1 MKNVSMTMDG
11 TTLVIKVD
19 MSQRFGK
26 SASGK
31 TTIIAT
37 TEGPVPPPPSNPVN
51 GETDLNVKI
60 GLNIY
65 TK

>member
-1 MKNVSMTMDG
+1 MTNVKMTVSKEKIL
-11 TTLVIKVD
+11 TITVD
-19 MSQRFGK
+19 LNKRHGK

-31 TTIIAT
+31 TTIIAST
-37 TEGPVPPPPSNPVN
+37 QGNAELEGQD
-51 GETDLNVKI
+51 GVKV

>member
-1 MKNVSMTMDG
+1 MKNVSMSMDG
-11 TTLVIKVD
+11 MMLVIKVD

-31 TTIIAT
+31 TTIIASS
-37 TEGPVPPPPSNPVN
+37 EGNVTPPGVDDP
-51 GETDLNVKI
+51 NVKI
-60 GLNIY
+60 GINVY